1 MNKFLCL
8 LPRDLKAYQSADSEK
23 EELYINKF
31 RILENFISKDYNR
44 KSLDIS

>member
-1 MNKFLCL
+1 MNRFLYL
-8 LPRDLKAYQSADSEK
+8 LPRDLKAYQSRDSKK

-31 RILENFISKDYNR
+31 RIRKLYTEKLLHQ